1 MLTENERVTIKHFL
15 SNVSYLLNVVFY
27 KTASVLN
34 RSEFVNT
41 FKRNLASTVCPAEEN
56 KVAPV
61 FHRFQR
67 SDIFFYPLS

>member
-1 MLTENERVTIKHFL
+1 MSHI
-15 SNVSYLLNVVFY
+15 YLLVFY

-67 SDIFFYPLS
+67 SDICFILFLETV

>member
-1 MLTENERVTIKHFL
+1 MSHI
-15 SNVSYLLNVVFY
+15 YLLVFY
-27 KTASVLN
+27 IAASVLN

-67 SDIFFYPLS
+67 SDICFILFLETV